1 MTNLTPNKLI
11 KFAKDYD
18 YDIDKSQ
25 ALIIL
30 ELLEDYY
37 GIFESQEIVMATDY
51 IVNGQ
56 ESGYANR
63 FE

>member
-1 MTNLTPNKLI
+1 MINLTPKRLI
-11 KFAKDYD
+11 KFVKDYD
-18 YDIDKSQ
+18 YEIDKSQ

-30 ELLEDYY
+30 ELLEEVY
-37 GIFESQEIVMATDY
+37 GIFESQEVVIATDY

>member
-1 MTNLTPNKLI
+1 MIDLTPKKLI

-18 YDIDKSQ
+18 YDIDKDQ
-25 ALIIL
+25 AKIIL
-30 ELLEDYY
+30 ELLEEVY
-37 GIFESQEIVMATDY
+37 GIFESQEVVMATDY

>member
-1 MTNLTPNKLI
+1 MINLTTRKLI
-11 KFAKDYD
+11 TYVKDYD
-18 YDIDKSQ
+18 YNIDKSQ
-25 ALIIL
+25 ARIIL
-30 ELLEDYY
+30 ELLEDIY